1 LKVHA
6 NSPQVKADQERYML
20 DQKRLDL
27 LWNFE
32 DPKLSEQ
39 RFRDA
44 LADPRYD
51 ADERAEL
58 STQLGRAI
66 GLQGRFEEADA
77 LLDSIDGDEPTVGV
91 RVLLERGRLLNSSGH
106 AAMAVPLFEQ
116 AAELGDH
123 LGEEFLAVDA
133 LHMLAIADSAHAELW
148 TRSAL
153 EYASTVHDERTKRW
167 MVALHNN
174 LGWTLHSAGRLT
186 EALVEFQ
193 LAEQWA
199 ERVGTPAQQKYA
211 REAIEECEQALSSG
225 QNAQTQ
231 GKA

>member
-1 LKVHA
+1 
-6 NSPQVKADQERYML
+6 ML
-20 DQKRLDL
+20 DQKTLDRL
-27 LWNFE
+27 WEFK

-44 LADPRYD
+44 LADHQYD
-51 ADERAEL
+51 ADEKAEL
-58 STQLGRAI
+58 ATQLGRAI
-66 GLQGRFEEADA
+66 GLQGRFDEADA
-77 LLDSIDGDEPTVGV
+77 LLDSIDGEEPTVGI
-91 RVLLERGRLLNSSGH
+91 RVLLERGRVLNSSGH

-133 LHMLAIADSAHAELW
+133 LHMLAIADSAHAALW

-153 EYASTVHDERTKRW
+153 EYASTAHDPSTRRW

-174 LGWTLHSAGRLT
+174 LGWALHGAGRFT

-199 ERVGTPAQQKYA
+199 ERAGTPVQQQHA
-211 REAIEECEQALSSG
+211 REAIQGCEQALAAG
-225 QNAQTQ
+225 
-231 GKA
+231 

>member
-1 LKVHA
+1 
-6 NSPQVKADQERYML
+6 ML

>member
-1 LKVHA
+1 
-6 NSPQVKADQERYML
+6 ML
-20 DQKRLDL
+20 DQKTLDRLWDFD
-27 LWNFE
+27 NPE
-32 DPKLSEQ
+32 LSEQ
-39 RFRDA
+39 RFREAMTDE
-44 LADPRYD
+44 RYD

-58 STQLGRAI
+58 ATQLGRAI

-77 LLDSIDGDEPTVGV
+77 LLDAIDGEDEPTIGV
-91 RVLLERGRLLNSSGH
+91 RIVLERGRLLNSSGH
-106 AAMAVPLFEQ
+106 PAMAVPLFEQ

-133 LHMLAIADSAHAELW
+133 LHMLAIADADHAELW

-153 EYASTVHDERTKRW
+153 EYASTAHDPNTRRW

-174 LGWTLHSAGRLT
+174 LGWSLHVAGRLT

-199 ERVGTPAQQKYA
+199 ERVGTPAQQQYA
-211 REAIEECEQALSSG
+211 RDAIAECEHALAS
-225 QNAQTQ
+225 
-231 GKA
+231 

>member
-1 LKVHA
+1 
-6 NSPQVKADQERYML
+6 ML
-20 DQKRLDL
+20 DQKTLDRLWDFD
-27 LWNFE
+27 NPE
-32 DPKLSEQ
+32 LSEQ
-39 RFRDA
+39 RFREA
-44 LADPRYD
+44 MADENYD

-58 STQLGRAI
+58 ATQLGRAI

-77 LLDSIDGDEPTVGV
+77 LLDAIDGEDEPTIGV
-91 RVLLERGRLLNSSGH
+91 RIVLERGRLLNSSGH

-133 LHMLAIADSAHAELW
+133 LHMLAIADTDHAELW

-153 EYASTVHDERTKRW
+153 EYASTAHDPSTRRW

-174 LGWTLHSAGRLT
+174 LGWSLHGAGRLT

-199 ERVGTPAQQKYA
+199 ERVGTPAQQQYA
-211 REAIEECEQALSSG
+211 RDAIAECEHALAS
-225 QNAQTQ
+225 
-231 GKA
+231 

>member
-1 LKVHA
+1 
-6 NSPQVKADQERYML
+6 ML
-20 DQKRLDL
+20 DQETLDRL
-27 LWNFE
+27 WKFE
-32 DPKLSEQ
+32 DPELSEQ

-44 LADPRYD
+44 LADPGYD
-51 ADERAEL
+51 ADEKAEL
-58 STQLGRAI
+58 ATQLGRAI
-66 GLQGRFEEADA
+66 GLQGRYEEADA
-77 LLDSIDGDEPTVGV
+77 LLDSVDGEEPTVGV
-91 RVLLERGRLLNSSGH
+91 RILLERGRVLNSSGH

-123 LGEEFLAVDA
+123 LGEEYLAVDA

-153 EYASTVHDERTKRW
+153 EYASTAHDPHTRRW

-174 LGWTLHSAGRLT
+174 LGWTLHAAGRFT

-199 ERVGTPAQQKYA
+199 ERTGTAAEEQDA
-211 REAIEECEQALSSG
+211 REAILACELALAEG
-225 QNAQTQ
+225 
-231 GKA
+231 

>member
-1 LKVHA
+1 
-6 NSPQVKADQERYML
+6 ML
-20 DQKRLDL
+20 DQKSLDL